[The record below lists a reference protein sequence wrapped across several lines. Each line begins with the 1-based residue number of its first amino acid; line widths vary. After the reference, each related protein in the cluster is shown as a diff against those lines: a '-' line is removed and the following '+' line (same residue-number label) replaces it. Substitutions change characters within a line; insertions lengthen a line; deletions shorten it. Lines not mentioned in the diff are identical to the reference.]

1 MQTLFLSYFINK
13 NTPVYGGVENAFITE
28 SLSSIIEGDTSNS
41 SKYIFNNHIGTHID
55 FPFHFSNT
63 GAKSNDYN
71 SNFWIFNKVGFI
83 NTSINNFEDD
93 IKDLPIDIE
102 ILLLKTNFGINR
114 GTDKYI
120 FDQPVIPSNWAF
132 LLRSKF
138 PKLRAFG
145 FDLISLTSKKDRIEG
160 KKAHIEFL
168 IENNILIIEDMD
180 LSKITESPSK
190 LIVAPLLIESSD
202 GVPCTIISFFE

>member
-1 MQTLFLSYFINK
+1 M
-13 NTPVYGGVENAFITE
+13 
-28 SLSSIIEGDTSNS
+28 
-41 SKYIFNNHIGTHID
+41 
-55 FPFHFSNT
+55 
-63 GAKSNDYN
+63 
-71 SNFWIFNKVGFI
+71 
-83 NTSINNFEDD
+83 
-93 IKDLPIDIE
+93 
-102 ILLLKTNFGINR
+102 KTNFGINR

-138 PKLRAFG
+138 PKIRAFG

-160 KKAHIEFL
+160 KNAHIKFL